1 MADYS
6 ERANEKLMAAITKLK
21 ESNGEDKAA
30 EQEISECL
38 ISGSQF
44 IMPVM
49 ITDGPAKERKL
60 LYGVTAMKDNHPFYM
75 LFTSKQKLKEWN
87 KEGRH
92 IQTVTNDFE
101 EVSDIAFRDPRI
113 FGVVINPGV
122 DNFIIARAT
131 ISDLRARIKG
141 TEMGLEAEAARE
153 DEDVVFQELRQ
164 DEVTEELKNAL
175 VMAMRNNKNI
185 IKGYLRDMIRKGHL
199 DYVVIIDHVGSM
211 DETFPKIME
220 ICKHHSHGR
229 AVALLSSKAPIAA
242 RAIEGVDP
250 IYHL

>member
-6 ERANEKLMAAITKLK
+6 ERANEKLMAAIAKLK
-21 ESNGEDKAA
+21 ESNGGDKAA

-44 IMPVM
+44 IMPVL

-60 LYGVTAMKDNHPFYM
+60 LYGVTAMKDKQPFYM

-87 KEGRH
+87 KEGKH
-92 IQTVTNDFE
+92 IKTVTHNFE
-101 EVSDIAFRDPRI
+101 EVSDIAFSDPRI

-122 DNFIIARAT
+122 DNFIIARAA
-131 ISDLRARIKG
+131 ISDLRTRIKG
-141 TEMGLEAEAARE
+141 AELGLEAEASRS
-153 DEDVVFQELRQ
+153 DEDVVFQDPRQ
-164 DEVTEELKNAL
+164 DEVTEELRNAL
-175 VMAMRNNKNI
+175 IMAMRNDKNV

-199 DYVVIIDHVGSM
+199 DYVVVIEHTGSM
-211 DETFPKIME
+211 DETFSKIMD

-229 AVALLSSKAPIAA
+229 AVALLSSKAPIAEK
-242 RAIEGVDP
+242 AIQGVDP
-250 IYHL
+250 IYHF

>member
-30 EQEISECL
+30 EQEVSECL

-87 KEGRH
+87 KEGKH
-92 IQTVTNDFE
+92 IKTVTHNFE

-113 FGVVINPGV
+113 FGLVINPGV
-122 DNFIIARAT
+122 DNFIIARPT
-131 ISDLRARIKG
+131 ISDLRTRIKG
-141 TEMGLEAEAARE
+141 AEMGLEAEASRA
-153 DEDVVFQELRQ
+153 DEDVVFQDPRK

-175 VMAMRNNKNI
+175 VMAMRNDKNV

-199 DYVVIIDHVGSM
+199 DYVVVIEHVGSM
-211 DETFPKIME
+211 DETFSKIME

-229 AVALLSSKAPIAA
+229 AVALLSSKAPIAE
-242 RAIEGVDP
+242 RAIDGVDP
-250 IYHL
+250 IYHF